1 MGGRCLNIMRDVCM
15 DLKPHFK
22 VYNLVSVH
30 FGHICRTQRS
40 VHNPEKGFGVK
51 LMSAVSLEL
60 NLTRT

>member
-1 MGGRCLNIMRDVCM
+1 M

-30 FGHICRTQRS
+30 FDHICRTQRS
-40 VHNPEKGFGVK
+40 VHDPEKGFGVK